1 MEFST
6 RWQVVGDEGSLL
18 NWASLWDDFVMWKK
32 NARGMGTLPNI
43 LVHVHVSVGLSE
55 TSFAK
60 EQAYDRYQLIL
71 HTKRL
76 PPMWG
81 EKHQTLGRHQIT
93 MYIEAETTTTLSV
106 KWTGDLSAFAGLF
119 VV

>member
-1 MEFST
+1 MEFAT

-18 NWASLWDDFVMWKK
+18 NWASLWDDFVIWKK
-32 NARGMGTLPNI
+32 NARGMALPNI
-43 LVHVHVSVGLSE
+43 FVHVHVSVGLSE

-60 EQAYDRYQLIL
+60 ELAYDRYQLIL

-81 EKHQTLGRHQIT
+81 EDLPIGRHQIT
-93 MYIEAETTTTLSV
+93 MYIEAETTITLSV
-106 KWTGDLSAFAGLF
+106 KWTGDLSPFAGLS